1 MFTKN
6 FIPKLKKYIH
16 IIEVSPRDG
25 LQNEKFILNIEQRKI
40 LIEKCT
46 NIGLNHIEI
55 GSFVNP
61 KLVPQMANTDELL
74 NSLNNKNI
82 SKYETENKYS
92 VLVPNLKMFKKHK
105 NINEIVL
112 FVAASETF
120 NQKNIN
126 CDSKTAF
133 KRFEPI
139 FKLAKEE
146 NIPIRGS
153 ISTCFNCPYEGKID
167 YTKVLR
173 IVNMYLEN
181 GAEYVDIADTIGTAN
196 VEEVDILF
204 NILNKFFPIHKIT
217 AHFHDTYDKAI
228 DNVEAALSNGIT
240 TFHSSLGGLGGCP
253 FSPKRSGNL
262 STERL
267 VEYLE
272 KHSDKYT
279 ISTTLEQC
287 KEVGN
292 YIHSIKSKFNK

>member
-1 MFTKN
+1 MFSKN
-6 FIPKLKKYIH
+6 LKKFIN

-25 LQNEKFILNIEQRKI
+25 LQNEKFVLNIAERKN
-40 LIEKCT
+40 LIDKCT
-46 NIGLNHIEI
+46 KIGLNHIEV

-61 KLVPQMANTDELL
+61 KLVPQMANTEELL
-74 NSLNNKNI
+74 NSLSPNSITNKN
-82 SKYETENKYS
+82 NLKYS
-92 VLVPNLKMFKKHK
+92 VLVPSLKMFKKHSNVK
-105 NINEIVL
+105 EIVL
-112 FVAASETF
+112 FVAASESFT
-120 NQKNIN
+120 QKNIN
-126 CDSKTAF
+126 CDIKTAF

-139 FKLAKEE
+139 FELAKIE

-181 GAEYVDIADTIGTAN
+181 GADYVDIADTIGTATT
-196 VEEVDILF
+196 EEVDILF
-204 NILNKFFPIHKIT
+204 NILQKFFPINKIT
-217 AHFHDTYDKAI
+217 AHFHDTYGKAI
-228 DNVEAALSNGIT
+228 DNVDVALNNGIT

-253 FSPKRSGNL
+253 FSPKRAGNL

-272 KHSDKYT
+272 KHSDKYK

-287 KEVGN
+287 KEVGD
-292 YIHSIKSKFNK
+292 YIHSIKSKFN